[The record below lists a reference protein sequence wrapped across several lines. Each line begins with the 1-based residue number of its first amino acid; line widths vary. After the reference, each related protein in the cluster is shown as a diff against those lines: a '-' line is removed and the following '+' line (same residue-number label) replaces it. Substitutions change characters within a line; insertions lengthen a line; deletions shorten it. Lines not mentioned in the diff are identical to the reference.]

1 MSNYNKIVTTLS
13 GSNML
18 VESINQKMP
27 LIFTRVALGDG
38 TLSDNESIDLLTD
51 LKHKICDNGI
61 ESVKKKGNG
70 EIDVVA
76 TISNANVSTGFYAR
90 ELGVYAKVGENGTE
104 KLFAYTNA
112 GSQASY
118 TTAGTSLD
126 EKLITITFY
135 VGNAE
140 NVTINLN
147 SQLYVTKDMV
157 DGVKHSLE
165 SQLNAHKSDPNA
177 HNLSRYAG
185 GTPIPTGI
193 SDWNALTTPG
203 IYEGN
208 ARNFGWANAP
218 SSSKIYPY
226 GQIQVTKTEG
236 NIINQTFYSYGQG
249 KDIKIATRTFYNA
262 WSSWQYLAD
271 WDCLIT
277 EVTKSTTGIN
287 VKKGDG
293 SPTFLQLLTTNKSD
307 SNTNLAPTLGVVKE
321 LIAGVNS
328 SISGVNSSISN
339 GDVTITKTTQ
349 GFNVNKGGNSTPIN
363 LLTTDSSDSNSGLAP
378 TLSVVK
384 SLVGG
389 VESSVRTL
397 RSDVTNKEVTVTK
410 NNTGINVR
418 KGSSSSDIQL
428 LTTNK
433 SDSNTALAPTLA
445 VVKSLVGDIESTVN
459 SVRSD
464 VNTKEVTVTKNT
476 TGLTVRKGSTTS
488 DLQLLTTN
496 KAETN
501 TGLAPTLAVVK
512 SLIGDVE
519 SSVNSVR
526 SDVNAKEV
534 TVTKNNTG
542 LTVRKG
548 NSSSDLQLLTTN
560 KSDSNTGLAPTLAV
574 VKALIGDINLD
585 VTSLLKSKGV
595 RYDFSNENA
604 WYICFGEA
612 FGGLIIQGGKA
623 NVEVSSRIF
632 ADFINFPITFTRT
645 PIVSATN
652 VAETLDRDEWAT
664 SAISAISLTKFKYQS
679 AQNGV
684 TKLHW
689 IAIGS

>member
-1 MSNYNKIVTTLS
+1 MSNYNKITTTLA
-13 GSNML
+13 GNNML
-18 VESINQKMP
+18 VESINQKKP
-27 LIFTRVALGDG
+27 LIFTKIALGDG
-38 TLSDNESIDLLTD
+38 AVSDNESIELLTD
-51 LKHKICDNGI
+51 LKHKICDNGV

-76 TISNANVSTGFYAR
+76 TISNSRLTTGFYAR
-90 ELGVYAKVGENGTE
+90 ELGVFAKVGENGTE

-147 SQLYVTKDMV
+147 SQMYVTKDMV
-157 DGVKHSLE
+157 DAVKNSLE
-165 SQLNAHKSDPNA
+165 GQLNAHKSDPNA

-249 KDIKIATRTFYNA
+249 KAIKVATRTFYNA
-262 WSSWQYLAD
+262 WSSWQYFGD
-271 WDCLIT
+271 WDSLIT
-277 EVTKSTTGIN
+277 EVTKSTTGTGIN
-287 VKKGDG
+287 VKTGDG

-307 SNTNLAPTLGVVKE
+307 SNTNLAPTLAVVKE
-321 LIAGVNS
+321 LINGVSSSINGVNS
-328 SISGVNSSISN
+328 TISN
-339 GDVTITKTTQ
+339 SDVTISKTTH

-363 LLTTDSSDSNSGLAP
+363 LLTTDSSDTNSGLAP

-384 SLVGG
+384 SLIGG
-389 VESSVRTL
+389 VESSVSSV

-410 NNTGINVR
+410 NNTGLTVR

-445 VVKSLVGDIESTVN
+445 VVKSLVGDVESSVN
-459 SVRSD
+459 SIRSD
-464 VNTKEVTVTKNT
+464 VIAKEVTVTKNT

-496 KAETN
+496 KSETN

-519 SSVNSVR
+519 SSVSSVR
-526 SDVNAKEV
+526 SDVTNKEV

-560 KSDSNTGLAPTLAV
+560 KSDSNTALAPTLAV

-612 FGGLIIQGGKA
+612 FGGLIIQGGILQ
-623 NVEVSSRIF
+623 NVTSTRGSTKSFPLSFKTVFSILVNSLGKTWVNTYKHYPLVTELTTTSFTVSSDD
-632 ADFINFPITFTRT
+632 ANLP
-645 PIVSATN
+645 
-652 VAETLDRDEWAT
+652 
-664 SAISAISLTKFKYQS
+664 
-679 AQNGV
+679 
-684 TKLHW
+684 KLHW
-689 IAIGS
+689 IAIGI